1 MIFVI
6 PLSFFSGIFIVYSCV
21 SQINM
26 VIVLHRELY
35 FESVLLVFVYLT
47 ISIYHHQ
54 IPNITNIGLTPRK
67 IKKAAIVGGGLMGS
81 GIATVLI
88 LNNFKVILKEINE
101 QFLSAGINRVK
112 GRPFF
117 PISQN
122 FIGIVFIV
130 PQEFV
135 LLSRKSAEF
144 CQEGTTYQRGLWKEI
159 FSTIRCSRLWTVQRC
174 RFSHWGRS
182 NIYVQLFLI
191 YILWDRTAYAALWPI
206 WVVDSDKVNM
216 CLGSSS

>member
-1 MIFVI
+1 M
-6 PLSFFSGIFIVYSCV
+6 
-21 SQINM
+21 
-26 VIVLHRELY
+26 
-35 FESVLLVFVYLT
+35 LLVFIYLT

-144 CQEGTTYQRGLWKEI
+144 CQEGATYQRGL
-159 FSTIRCSRLWTVQRC
+159 
-174 RFSHWGRS
+174 
-182 NIYVQLFLI
+182 
-191 YILWDRTAYAALWPI
+191 
-206 WVVDSDKVNM
+206 
-216 CLGSSS
+216 